1 MSYEERRNRAIRLA
15 WLLSLVALLAAAA
28 TWPVTATR
36 AATIESTTY
45 SRAVTKI
52 CAHALLF
59 EQAHSTGTRAGALAV
74 AADIRASTQRRI
86 AHVVAIPARPELRA
100 TIGRWIVVEKRLADL
115 YALDY
120 VRIYDVIAA
129 PRTSAQDAAAARRL
143 ASLVHGPDGLRRTA
157 GRLELELGVPDC
169 TGG

>member
-1 MSYEERRNRAIRLA
+1 MPYDEGRNRPIRLA
-15 WLLSLVALLAAAA
+15 CLVSLVGLLAGAAA
-28 TWPVTATR
+28 SSVTAAR
-36 AATIESTTY
+36 AATIESKTY

-59 EQAHSTGTRAGALAV
+59 EQSHSTGTRAGALAV

-86 AHVVAIPARPELRA
+86 VRVDGVPARPELRA
-100 TIGRWIVVEKRLADL
+100 TIGRWIVVEQRLADM

-129 PRTSAQDAAAARRL
+129 PRTVAQDAATARRL
-143 ASLVHGPDGLRRTA
+143 ARLVHGPDGLRWAA